1 MTMNEQNTYV
11 LPVPVYLGFQATKP
25 QLYFYSAPPTL
36 SPSGALFQVS
46 RLPVF
51 RDDKINQCKVD
62 DDGLTQRKMNKI
74 LTLSIP
80 QTTNPSR
87 CPRYPAVGWID
98 KKKKKIK

>member
-1 MTMNEQNTYV
+1 
-11 LPVPVYLGFQATKP
+11 
-25 QLYFYSAPPTL
+25 
-36 SPSGALFQVS
+36 
-46 RLPVF
+46 VF

-87 CPRYPAVGWID
+87 CPRYPAVGWMTKR
-98 KKKKKIK
+98 KKK